1 MKKLLLLLL
10 FFILSGCQEG
20 EPLDSRIWGSSDT
33 NIDNRRYDMSILM
46 IKNNWFQGKTTKDI
60 VEKLLEA
67 KVGTIT
73 IITDNKRIYCVKE
86 SEGWNIDFEPET
98 LAYLDLYFKNDLVV
112 KAVLRERKQSW
123 SNKIDGMGGVSEQEY
138 KTKLVRN
145 AK

>member
-20 EPLDSRIWGSSDT
+20 EPLDSRICGSSDT

-138 KTKLVRN
+138 KTKLAWN
-145 AK
+145 TK

>member
-33 NIDNRRYDMSILM
+33 NIDNRRYDMSIWM
-46 IKNNWFQGKTTKDI
+46 IKNNWFQGKTTKNI
-60 VEKLLEA
+60 VEKLPEA
-67 KVGTIT
+67 KVGTVTTIT
-73 IITDNKRIYCVKE
+73 NNKITYCVKE
-86 SEGWNIDFEPET
+86 IRGWNIDSESRP

-123 SNKIDGMGGVSEQEY
+123 SNKIDGMGGVFEQEY
-138 KTKLVRN
+138 KTKLVWN